1 MSRSIIGRRYGKALF
16 EAAREQNALDQ
27 TAQDWQ
33 LVTDVWTGHPELR
46 EWALHPRVTPG
57 EKKEVYDKL
66 FKDLSELTRNLL
78 HLIAERN
85 REDAIEAIDSEYKAL
100 VHEAKG
106 VAEAEVITSHPLTKA
121 GEKELIAVFQKI
133 IGKTLVITNRVDP
146 DILGGAVVRIG
157 DRLYDGSLANK
168 LKRFRKELTA
178 SRIG

>member
-85 REDAIEAIDSEYKAL
+85 REDAIEAIGSEYKAL

-106 VAEAEVITSHPLTKA
+106 VAEAEVITSPSSHQGR
-121 GEKELIAVFQKI
+121 GERTDRCLPKI